1 MQWFWLL
8 VILAV
13 VGAGAL
19 VLGTGLIEIG
29 GVTQPSN
36 WQAK

>member
-1 MQWFWLL
+1 MQWFWLFA
-8 VILAV
+8 ILAV

-36 WQAK
+36 WHAG